1 MRALSLSWLFP
12 PLPWRTSTRA
22 SPSFPGAFLQ
32 SQPFR
37 PAVIAAALAF
47 QAQSK
52 VVPQGI
58 RKLGQRAAARVMRWL
73 DDRREK
79 LDADL
84 LD

>member
-1 MRALSLSWLFP
+1 M
-12 PLPWRTSTRA
+12 
-22 SPSFPGAFLQ
+22 Q
-32 SQPFR
+32 SQTFR
-37 PAVIAAALAF
+37 PAVIAATLAF
-47 QAQSK
+47 QAQDK

-58 RKLGQRAAARVMRWL
+58 RRLSQRAVARVMRWL

>member
-1 MRALSLSWLFP
+1 MRALSLSRLFP

-22 SPSFPGAFLQ
+22 SPLLPGACLQ
-32 SQPFR
+32 SQTFR

-47 QAQSK
+47 QAQGK